1 MKKLHFFVISFVF
14 ACCLQAKT
22 TYIPTYY
29 NRILAIENGQMDSLM
44 NFQQILELDTQD
56 KSVSYAIVHQA
67 VSPELVKAI
76 KQAKRAAGWASAA
89 SLLAVGG
96 STFSEVQLIRGR
108 SRGYVVGAIE
118 GQAASNGLAATSADA
133 YAQAEE
139 LKDLMVDL
147 IVTNHSEK
155 EMQITDMDRGLIWYV
170 LPQKEIALSLLKGEE
185 CHFRISPSSPSDENV
200 KYINVLTD
208 SYLEKYTLALETE
221 MFWYVPISEKTKNNL
236 RFDSPLEDGYIK
248 IDKETLKMSEVTPEN
263 FKAIKASYHN

>member
-1 MKKLHFFVISFVF
+1 MKKFYFVVIFIVVALS
-14 ACCLQAKT
+14 LQAKT

-29 NRILAIENGQMDSLM
+29 NRILAIESSQMDSLL
-44 NFQQILELDTQD
+44 NFQPILHLDSKD
-56 KSVSYAIVHQA
+56 KSVSYTIVHQA

-89 SLLAVGG
+89 SFLAIGG
-96 STFSEVQLIRGR
+96 STFSEVQLIRGG
-108 SRGYVVGAIE
+108 SGGYVVGAME
-118 GQAASNGLAATSADA
+118 GQYASNGLAATSAQA
-133 YAQAEE
+133 YAQAED

-170 LPQKEIALSLLKGEE
+170 LPKKEIALSLLKGEE

-208 SYLEKYTLALETE
+208 SYLEKYSLALETE
-221 MFWYVPISEKTKNNL
+221 MFWYVPISEKTKNSLN
-236 RFDSPLEDGYIK
+236 FDSPMENGYIK
-248 IDKETLKMSEVTPEN
+248 IDKETLKMSEVTPN
-263 FKAIKASYHN
+263 DFKAIKASYRK